1 MMVSPQADFMVY
13 LVDDDSVVTESLKI
27 FVQEQGFR
35 ARCFASAE
43 EFLAAMP
50 LPRPSCLLLD
60 EQLPGMSGSQLLVTL
75 ADHSFDIPVVLIS
88 AFADRG
94 MAVSALR
101 QGALTVLSKPI
112 ANVDLVAALL
122 EAQAKE
128 TQRLADRAEFE
139 RCAALFANLN
149 PSELEVMRRIYAG
162 EQNKAIA
169 YDMGISL
176 RTVELRRH
184 NIFNKLAV
192 DGVADLVKLKLRFS
206 ELRSRFGSSAAAKEP
221 QSNPPSMTTI
231 ASGSYS

>member
-1 MMVSPQADFMVY
+1 MMVSPAADFMVY
-13 LVDDDSVVTESLKI
+13 LVDDDLVVTESLKA

-35 ARCFASAE
+35 TRSFVSAE

-50 LPRPSCLLLD
+50 LARPSCLLLD

-75 ADHSFDIPVVLIS
+75 ADQSFDIPVILIS
-88 AFADRG
+88 AYADRG

-112 ANVDLVAALL
+112 SNADLDAALL
-122 EAQAKE
+122 EAQSKE
-128 TQRLADRAEFE
+128 TQRLADRAEFQ
-139 RCAALFANLN
+139 RCAALFTSLN
-149 PSELEVMRRIYAG
+149 PSEIEVMRRIFAG

-184 NIFNKLAV
+184 NIFNKLGV
-192 DGVADLVKLKLRFS
+192 DGVADLVKLKLKFA
-206 ELRSRFGSSAAAKEP
+206 ELRSRFGGSTAKEP
-221 QSNPPSMTTI
+221 QSNPPSMTTM